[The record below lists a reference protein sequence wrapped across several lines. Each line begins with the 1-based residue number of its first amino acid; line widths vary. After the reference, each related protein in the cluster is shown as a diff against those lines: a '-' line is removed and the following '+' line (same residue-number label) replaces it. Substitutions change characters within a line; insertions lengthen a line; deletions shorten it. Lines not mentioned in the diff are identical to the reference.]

1 MTQRRSLTDALELTP
16 DKVAFIN
23 GSSGDKPR
31 TDVVPDNSTS
41 IDPASDAEQGTVP
54 AEDSNPTT
62 DVAFEPARRQRRP
75 KSATANSSARIN
87 RAPEDYGAGMILN
100 NVLVPLT
107 TRLHPETALALK
119 RASLEQRLRG
129 LSPATVQEIVK
140 QSVTYWLQSH
150 GYLQPP

>member
-23 GSSGDKPR
+23 GSPGDQPR
-31 TDVVPDNSTS
+31 PAAVLDNSPS
-41 IDPASDAEQGTVP
+41 IVPAMEELQEVVP
-54 AEDSNPTT
+54 AEDSKPTT
-62 DVAFEPARRQRRP
+62 NVVFEPARGQRHRN
-75 KSATANSSARIN
+75 SATDHSAATIN
-87 RAPEDYGAGMILN
+87 KALENHGAGMTLG
-100 NVLVPLT
+100 NVLVALT
-107 TRLHPETALALK
+107 TRLDQETALALK

>member
-23 GSSGDKPR
+23 GSSGEKPR

-41 IDPASDAEQGTVP
+41 IVPAPDAEQEPVP
-54 AEDSNPTT
+54 VEDSNPTT
-62 DVAFEPARRQRRP
+62 DVAFEPARNERRR
-75 KSATANSSARIN
+75 KSATAHSAATIN
-87 RAPEDYGAGMILN
+87 KAPENHGAGMTLG

-129 LSPATVQEIVK
+129 FSPATVQEIVE
-140 QSVTYWLQSH
+140 QSVTHWLQSH